1 MNRDNILSCFGIDGK
16 YLSSYDFIEDHELK
30 QITILLH
37 LTTLLSQRQN
47 FKWTKIYQIKLY
59 TLLFYILII

>member
-30 QITILLH
+30 QITILIPFKYFCF
-37 LTTLLSQRQN
+37 LS
-47 FKWTKIYQIKLY
+47 
-59 TLLFYILII
+59 